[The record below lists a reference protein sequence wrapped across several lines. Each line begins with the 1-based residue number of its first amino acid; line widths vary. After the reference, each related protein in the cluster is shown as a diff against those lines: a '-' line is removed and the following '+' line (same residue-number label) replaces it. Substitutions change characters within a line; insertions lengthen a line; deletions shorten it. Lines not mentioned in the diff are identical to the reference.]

1 MTNPARSTIDLEAN
15 KGGSALDGL
24 SLGTHDAETIR
35 QEAASLPPVER
46 PAEAP
51 AAEVTRRAEPSV
63 PNVDTYQTNANVRE
77 LRNVAGTNPDSE
89 VHIAGVASKSEH
101 ETEHELE
108 RNSLFSTRTV
118 SKTIFDRIVHF
129 VARLIKRLELRI
141 LKALKKQPRRI
152 TIIDKAVEKRK
163 AHIRAALRQSRY
175 HPLDRVQ
182 FDSNDGDRDSEDPPS
197 GAS

>member
-24 SLGTHDAETIR
+24 SLGTQAAETIR

-51 AAEVTRRAEPSV
+51 APEVTRRAEPSV
-63 PNVDTYQTNANVRE
+63 PNVDTYQTSANVRE
-77 LRNVAGTNPDSE
+77 LRNAVGTNPDSE
-89 VHIAGVASKSEH
+89 VRIAGATSKSEH
-101 ETEHELE
+101 EAEHELE

-118 SKTIFDRIVHF
+118 SKTIFDRLVQF